1 MSKKTKQGSNMH
13 KKVQQ
18 YFKKRHGAS
27 LDQQAAHQEEHQAW
41 NRRDF
46 LRMSGL
52 AAMGSGMMLGGFP
65 VSAFSASP
73 LLNSLN
79 TADCG
84 DRTLVLIRLKGGNDG
99 LNTVILRDND
109 IYYNIRPT
117 LAIQENEL
125 WGLSPEYGMPTY
137 TQALEPLWAD
147 GRMQVIHNVG
157 YPNQN
162 YSHFRSSDIWASAS
176 DSNEVV
182 KTGWMGRWL
191 ENAYPAFTE
200 APPVIPPALQI
211 GVESNLVFRGPE
223 SNMALSV
230 SNPQE
235 FYQIAQ
241 TGQLYNMDL
250 LTNSAPDQELGYVR
264 SMANSA
270 FRYSESI
277 QQAYNNGSNTGDYPN
292 NYLAEQLQIVARMIK
307 GNLGTKVYMVTIGGF
322 DTHAQQANYHPAL
335 LNALANSVK
344 AFIDDLDLTGHSEN
358 VLCMT
363 FSEFG
368 RTIYQNGS
376 DGTDHGTGAPVLLFG
391 NDLGS
396 TFIGSEP
403 DLSNLNQYGDPEF
416 TTDFRSVYSTVL
428 QDWLCLPTPETDFAL
443 GESFEYIEG
452 LVPAG
457 SPSIGSSD
465 AAALIGHQA
474 NLEEPG
480 VFNIK
485 YAIKIGGETR
495 IQILS
500 KDGHPL
506 RTILNEFKAKGS
518 YTLSF
523 NPLQY
528 QLPNGEY
535 IYRLQTGGKV
545 YTKLIKW

>member
-1 MSKKTKQGSNMH
+1 MKKNKNQLANMH
-13 KKVQQ
+13 PQVQKH
-18 YFKKRHGAS
+18 YKKRWGAS
-27 LDQQAAHQEEHQAW
+27 LDQQIAHQEAHQAW

-52 AAMGSGMMLGGFP
+52 AALGSGMMLSGFP
-65 VSAFSASP
+65 VGAFAPSP
-73 LLNSLN
+73 LLSSLS

-99 LNTVILRDND
+99 LNTLILRGND
-109 IYYNIRPT
+109 EYYNIRPS

-125 WGLSPEYGMPTY
+125 WGLSPEYGMPNTM
-137 TQALEPLWAD
+137 QALEPLWVD

-157 YPNQN
+157 YPNPN

-241 TGQLYNMDL
+241 TGQLYSLDL
-250 LTNSAPDQELGYVR
+250 LTNSVPDQELGFVR

-270 FRYSESI
+270 FRYAESI
-277 QQAYNNGSNTGDYPN
+277 QQAYNNGSNAGNYPGT
-292 NYLAEQLQIVARMIK
+292 YLSEQLQIVARMIK

-322 DTHAQQANYHPAL
+322 DTHAQQADFHPNLVNNLAL
-335 LNALANSVK
+335 SVK
-344 AFIDDLDLTGHSEN
+344 AFFDDLDNTGHSEN

-376 DGTDHGTGAPVLLFG
+376 DGTDHGTGAPMFLFG

-396 TFIGSEP
+396 TFIGTEP
-403 DLSNLNQYGDPEF
+403 DLVNVGQYGDPDF
-416 TTDFRSVYSTVL
+416 STDFRSVYATLL
-428 QDWLCLPTPETDFAL
+428 QDWLCIPTPETDFAL
-443 GESFEYIEG
+443 GESFGYIEG

-457 SPSIGSSD
+457 SPSIGSND
-465 AAALIGHQA
+465 AAALLGHQA
-474 NLEEPG
+474 QLEEPG
-480 VFNIK
+480 TFLIK
-485 YAIKIGGETR
+485 YAIKVGGETR
-495 IQILS
+495 IQILT

-506 RTILNEFKAKGS
+506 RTLLNEFQDRGS
-518 YTLSF
+518 YTLPF
-523 NPLQY
+523 NPVQY
-528 QLPNGEY
+528 QLASGEY

-545 YTKLIKW
+545 YTKLIRW